1 MTSLS
6 VSKLALMHL
15 MVRGCRT
22 AKANRLLLHITL
34 NRTRSGHLFKSLF
47 LECPM
52 NNMLSD
58 SRALT
63 RPASRKRGLLAF
75 LLVMGLLCAPT
86 WVAAQNQLPAL
97 GDPTSDDFSLAAEK
111 QLGAAVMREIRV
123 DPDYLD
129 DPVLLEYLQ
138 QLWRPLV
145 AQAKARGTINADVD
159 ERLAWEAFLVR
170 DPSVNAF
177 ALPGGYVGV
186 HLGLMALTDSRD
198 QLASVLAHELSHISQ
213 RHIARSI
220 SNNKRQSMLALATT
234 LVGVLV
240 ASRSTGSTAAAAN
253 ATIAGGQALAA
264 QGQLNFSR
272 DMERE
277 ADRLGFGLLAGAG
290 YDKTGMA
297 SMFEKLDS
305 ASRLNDNHS
314 FPYLRSHPLTT
325 ERIGEARARV
335 GLVATEKSSPNAMEH
350 SLAQA
355 RARVLMDP
363 RAGALR
369 RWQALD
375 TALKS
380 IAGPPQDNLTPSG
393 GLMRSSRLGGA
404 VTPKPLAHSYTSA
417 LASTLL
423 RDWPRA
429 DAALATAVGL
439 LRDAPDSRAERWVQL
454 LQAQSL
460 LARGQAA
467 RAMTALEPY
476 AQERSRP
483 VLLLSAQAA
492 LAVNDAAQI
501 TRLGAELQ
509 TWCSLHPLDS
519 LAWSSLSQLEER
531 AGHAL
536 RALRADAESRV
547 ALGDLAG
554 ALDRLR
560 AGQKR
565 ARGPVTDFMDASVID
580 ARLRDVTKQY
590 RTQQAD
596 EKTLN

>member
-1 MTSLS
+1 
-6 VSKLALMHL
+6 
-15 MVRGCRT
+15 
-22 AKANRLLLHITL
+22 
-34 NRTRSGHLFKSLF
+34 
-47 LECPM
+47 M
-52 NNMLSD
+52 NNMPSNH
-58 SRALT
+58 SALNGRT
-63 RPASRKRGLLAF
+63 SNKARRLVAL
-75 LLVMGLLCAPT
+75 LLVMGLLGAPSLT
-86 WVAAQNQLPAL
+86 VAQNQLPSL
-97 GDPTSDDFSLAAEK
+97 GDPTSDDFSVAAEK
-111 QLGAAVMREIRV
+111 KLGAAIMREIRA

-129 DPVLLEYLQ
+129 DPVLLDYLQ

-145 AQAKARGTINADVD
+145 AQAKARGSINVDVG

-186 HLGLMALTDSRD
+186 HLGLMALTESPD

-240 ASRSTGSTAAAAN
+240 ASRSNGSTAAAAN

-277 ADRLGFGLLAGAG
+277 ADRLGFGLLSGAG
-290 YDKTGMA
+290 YSKSGMD
-297 SMFEKLDS
+297 SMFEKLDN

-335 GLVATEKSSPNAMEH
+335 GIATTEKSAPTSLEH

-355 RARVLMDP
+355 RARVLMDS

-375 TALKS
+375 TA
-380 IAGPPQDNLTPSG
+380 
-393 GLMRSSRLGGA
+393 
-404 VTPKPLAHSYTSA
+404 VPKRLAHSYTSA

-429 DAALATAVGL
+429 DAALVTAMGL
-439 LRDAPDSRAERWVQL
+439 LRETPDARAERWVQL

-467 RAMTALEPY
+467 RAVVALEPY

-492 LAVNDAAQI
+492 LVVNDVAKI
-501 TRLGAELQ
+501 TPRAIELQ

-519 LAWSSLSQLEER
+519 LAWSALSQLEER
-531 AGHAL
+531 AGHSL

-565 ARGPVTDFMDASVID
+565 ARGPSTDFMDASVLD
-580 ARLRDVTKQY
+580 ARLRDVTLQY
-590 RTQQAD
+590 QTQQAD
-596 EKTLN
+596 EKALND